1 MDKFTKTT
9 EVDISNANPVE
20 DEAPK
25 KSRVGKIVA
34 AIVCVLLAICAWI
47 YVVETDDTLVEKE
60 FDNVKV
66 VVLDKSD
73 NYTYKPSAVSVTLV
87 GTNSELVDVD
97 PSKIV
102 VKVSGLHQLKGD
114 TFTVETDML
123 FYLGEEEVTFKEKFI
138 NVFITREEKDKK

>member
-9 EVDISNANPVE
+9 EVYISNANPVE

-25 KSRVGKIVA
+25 KSRVGKLVA

-73 NYTYKPSAVSVTLV
+73 KYTYKPSAVSVTLV

-102 VKVSGLHQLKGD
+102 VKVSGLHQLNGD
-114 TFTVETDML
+114 AFTVETDML

-138 NVFITREEKDKK
+138 NVLITREEKDKK